1 MAAIS
6 LVDFRLSLLLVLPTK
21 ACYEMMRCSTGLPRR
36 LARRAF
42 STVDYAALRGEKSAE
57 IAKLAESI
65 QADNFTQTLADGSCQ
80 PHASSTSSF
89 AEAGMSN
96 DNVMTVLEAGMAT
109 FALHIESRVSSM
121 LGQGFYTIGPC
132 GEELVG
138 ALGVALRQTDPMAL
152 HYRHLS
158 ATIARQLAAGR
169 SVDDILFDRA
179 KG

>member
-1 MAAIS
+1 MQVS
-6 LVDFRLSLLLVLPTK
+6 S
-21 ACYEMMRCSTGLPRR
+21 GLPRR
-36 LARRAF
+36 AAVRLF
-42 STVDYAALRGEKSAE
+42 SSTAVDYAALRDDKTAE
-57 IAKLAESI
+57 IAKLSESI
-65 QADNFTQTLADGSCQ
+65 QADKFIQSLADGSCQ

-96 DNVMTVLEAGMAT
+96 EDVMTVLEAGMAT
-109 FALHIESRVSSM
+109 FALHVESRVSSM

-169 SVDDILFDRA
+169 TVDEILLDRA